1 MRIRSGTLIV
11 LSLLLVSGL
20 ALSEP
25 ETATLTNLTGDAMAG
40 DTPLAAGDTLVEG
53 TGITLAA
60 DAQAT
65 ITFAD
70 GSAMDVSGPAIL
82 KLVRMTP
89 YMRRVDLSSGRINRL
104 DVGEITTGVHTP
116 WESFVA
122 LQNGSVSVDVD
133 GYKVTYTLMEGDDA
147 KVVDV
152 SEESRGLTQLTT
164 DEPIVIER
172 TGVPG
177 VGAMPSAEGDPDS
190 LVLQVGA
197 RTVTLTPKD
206 GFLVDATPTG
216 GVRITCVLPEGQFGT
231 VRIGEDLTFY
241 LAKDDVIEL
250 DAGGNV
256 VRSDAIV
263 HSYAALDIRGIYDE
277 AIANPGDS
285 SPIRI
290 R

>member
-1 MRIRSGTLIV
+1 MRIRNGTLIV

-25 ETATLTNLTGDAMAG
+25 ETATLTNVTGDAMAG
-40 DTPLAAGDTLVEG
+40 DAPLAAGDTLAEG
-53 TGITLAA
+53 TGIMLAEN
-60 DAQAT
+60 AQAT

-82 KLVRMTP
+82 KLVRMSP

-104 DVGEITTGVHTP
+104 DVGEVTTGVHTP

-122 LQNGSVSVDVD
+122 VQNGSVSVNVD
-133 GYKVTYTLMEGDDA
+133 GYTTTYQLFEGADA

-152 SEESRGLTQLTT
+152 SEESRGLTTLTT
-164 DEPIVIER
+164 DAPVVIER
-172 TGVPG
+172 SGAPG
-177 VGAMPSAEGDPDS
+177 GAMSLPGGDGDS
-190 LVLQVGA
+190 LTLQVGS
-197 RTVTLTPKD
+197 RTVTCTPKD

-216 GVRITCVLPEGQFGT
+216 GVRLTCVLPEGQFGT

-241 LAKDDVIEL
+241 LAEDDVIEL

-256 VRSDAIV
+256 VSSDAIV